1 METRIS
7 TILNHKGRKIV
18 TVRPDQTIASFAYAL
33 HAHSIGATPVV
44 DDQGDVIGMISE
56 RDIAR
61 GMVQYG
67 GAVVE
72 QPVSS
77 LMTRL
82 VSHCS
87 AQDTVID
94 VMQMMTSQRIR
105 HVPVYESGRLSGMV
119 SIGDVVKQLLEE
131 AQHDVE
137 SLKHYIMSA

>member
-1 METRIS
+1 
-7 TILNHKGRKIV
+7 
-18 TVRPDQTIASFAYAL
+18 

-67 GAVVE
+67 GAVVD